1 LAAISGPKPGSSSSC
16 GAICSTSSLIS
27 RSSWL
32 IVIVS
37 SRRRRSS
44 SRAIRTRIVCSA
56 RARRRPIRVL
66 HFFKN
71 SAPPGN

>member
-1 LAAISGPKPGSSSSC
+1 
-16 GAICSTSSLIS
+16 
-27 RSSWL
+27 L